1 MLTLLT
7 VLFSVISEIDSV
19 EGLENAIALGIT
31 VISLLLL
38 ALSVTA
44 YRKTRLKVTIYAIII
59 FALFAIQQFIDYL
72 DNVIPALD
80 NPITDVV
87 ISSLTLTILALFFLA
102 IVRTKIS

>member
-7 VLFSVISEIDSV
+7 VLFSVISEIDSF

-44 YRKTRLKVTIYAIII
+44 YRKTHLRITIYAIII

>member
-7 VLFSVISEIDSV
+7 VLFSVISQIDSF

-44 YRKTRLKVTIYAIII
+44 YRKTRLKITIYAIII

-72 DNVIPALD
+72 DNIIVALD

-87 ISSLTLTILALFFLA
+87 VSSLTLTILALFFLA

>member
-7 VLFSVISEIDSV
+7 VLFSVISQIDSF

-44 YRKTRLKVTIYAIII
+44 YRKTRLRVTIYAIII
-59 FALFAIQQFIDYL
+59 FALFALQQFIDYL
-72 DNVIPALD
+72 DNIIVALD

-87 ISSLTLTILALFFLA
+87 VSSLTLTILALFFLA

>member
-7 VLFSVISEIDSV
+7 VLFSVISEIDSF

-59 FALFAIQQFIDYL
+59 FALFATQQFIDYL
-72 DNVIPALD
+72 DNIIPALD

>member
-7 VLFSVISEIDSV
+7 VLFSVISEIDSF

-72 DNVIPALD
+72 DNVIAALD